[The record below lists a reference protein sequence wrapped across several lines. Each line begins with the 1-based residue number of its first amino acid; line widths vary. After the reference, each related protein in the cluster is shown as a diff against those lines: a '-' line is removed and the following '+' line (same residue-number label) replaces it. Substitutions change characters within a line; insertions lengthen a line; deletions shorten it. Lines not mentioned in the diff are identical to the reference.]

1 MENFIEVKN
10 VTKAFERHV
19 ALNDVSLSMQRGRVF
34 GLLGP
39 NGAGKTTLIRILNR
53 ITAPDSGEVLF
64 DGRPMQPADV
74 QRIGYLPEE
83 RGLYRKMKVGEQAV
97 YLARLKGLSKHEA
110 EARLERWFSK
120 FGIMP
125 WWNRKLEE
133 LSKGMAQKVQFIIT
147 VLHEPDLLIFDEPFS
162 GFDPVN
168 AEQLKQEILQLK
180 EKGHTIIFSTH
191 NMASVE
197 EICDDIAL
205 INHSEVVLK
214 GDMRQVK
221 EANRTGLYEVRTPD
235 ALAEDGTQPF
245 AIVSDTERNG
255 IHSYLVK
262 KRDDITG
269 NQLVSFLASRVEVRA
284 FAEQIPSMNDIF
296 LKIIGKDSKW
306 ADEQIERRQR
316 AKATA
321 EESQDNN
328 PQNAQP

>member
-1 MENFIEVKN
+1 MDLLTVEH
-10 VTKAFERHV
+10 VTKQYAGHK
-19 ALNDVSLSMQRGRVF
+19 ALDDVSLAIPKGSVY

-39 NGAGKTTLIRILNR
+39 NGAGKTTLIRIINR
-53 ITAPDSGEVLF
+53 ITAPDEGRVLF
-64 DGRPMQPADV
+64 DGRPLASADV

-83 RGLYRKMKVGEQAV
+83 RGLYKKMKVGEQAV
-97 YLARLKGLSKHEA
+97 YLARLKGLTRREA
-110 EARLERWFSK
+110 ETRLKEWFRK

-214 GDMRQVK
+214 GDMRQIK
-221 EANRTGLYEVRTPD
+221 EAHRTGLYELQTPD
-235 ALAEDGTQPF
+235 VLSVEPDSPF
-245 AIVSDTERNG
+245 DIVRQEERAG
-255 IHSYLVK
+255 IHSYLLK
-262 KRDDITG
+262 AHGDATG
-269 NQLVSFLASRVEVRA
+269 NQLVGYLAGKVEVRA

-296 LKIIGKDSKW
+296 LQLIGKDAQW
-306 ADEQIERRQR
+306 ADEQIENRQQS
-316 AKATA
+316 KA
-321 EESQDNN
+321 EESVN
-328 PQNAQP
+328 PSSNL